1 MEEPIKEICNVADA
15 LDIEKYYISQIKN
28 ETDYSTFFRGENN
41 ILTNNKERT
50 ESTASLFR
58 EDVTNYKNESNYI
71 ENIISGKDSRSFETL
86 PDYMSKIAKI
96 QHYGGRT
103 RLLDFSECF
112 WIALF
117 FACYSSD
124 DNTKNSDGLIY
135 HFKTDCLDFTT
146 SDKDNYRKKI
156 LEDYIRYSG
165 NTFTEFNEWI
175 KVEENQYQKT
185 AEEIQQLISKHHF
198 IKIIPSSVR
207 MKNQKGLFL
216 WMGETKFSDNPILLD
231 GIKSKPSGITIHYG
245 RGQNYQG
252 KVGYVKVKSSV
263 KKDILNYLQKEH
275 GIDEEFI
282 FAEEGFDKNLE
293 DYIRSFKI

>member
-1 MEEPIKEICNVADA
+1 MKEPIKEICIVSDA
-15 LDIEKYYISQIKN
+15 LDIEKYYSSKIKPEPN
-28 ETDYSTFFRGENN
+28 YSTFFRGENS
-41 ILTNNKERT
+41 IVIDNKERT
-50 ESTASLFR
+50 ESIASLFR
-58 EDVTNYKNESNYI
+58 KSVSNYKNESIYI
-71 ENIISGKDSRSFETL
+71 ENIISGKASCSFDVL

-96 QHYGGRT
+96 QHYGGKT

-124 DNTKNSDGLIY
+124 DNAKNSDGLIY
-135 HFKTDCLDFTT
+135 HFETDCLDFTT

-175 KVEENQYQKT
+175 KVEANQYQKT
-185 AEEIQQLISKHHF
+185 AEEIKQLISKHHF

-216 WMGETKFSDNPILLD
+216 WMGETILTDKTKILD

-252 KVGYVKVKSSV
+252 KVGHVKIKSSV

-275 GIDEEFI
+275 GIDEEVI